1 LAEAANS
8 RADMLKAI
16 REAEVEG
23 GRREERARAKTAQVK
38 ASTQTEC
45 SRLIEQAEKDGRVA
59 MRKAVEDARKELGVV
74 REERLRLSERQSQSA
89 EAAALERMPKVSE
102 FIYSKFAREHD
113 VKD

>member
-1 LAEAANS
+1 MAEAANS

-16 REAEVEG
+16 REAELEG
-23 GRREERARAKTAQVK
+23 GRREESAKAKMAQVK

-45 SRLIEQAEKDGRVA
+45 SRLIEQAEKDGRAA
-59 MRKAVEDARKELGVV
+59 MRKAVEDARKELAAV
-74 REERLRLSERQSQSA
+74 REERLRRSEKQSLVG